1 MYGVIHKPCR
11 LDMVLLGERGGGVQI
26 ITLFKFP
33 IPWIYEVEY
42 KTLKIPLLYPV
53 HLDRAFNL

>member
-1 MYGVIHKPCR
+1 MLTGHGIAGGAR
-11 LDMVLLGERGGGVQI
+11 GGVQI